1 MLHLDEDERFSSRV
15 LDTVRRPNR
24 NVYGPTRG
32 HVGQLAVERDHA
44 SPRDHEP
51 VFSAISVPLVAE
63 AVTRLYGDRL
73 QFVRRTLGEDRVRT
87 PWALAIVRHTE
98 QCVLPTAKGITL
110 RPVIEVDG
118 LVKRYRKAT
127 AAAVDGVSFDV
138 PAGEF
143 FALLGPNGAGK
154 TTTISVL
161 TTTLLPTAGT
171 VRVAGCDVT
180 DDPAAVRP
188 AAVRRSVGIIF
199 QQPSLDLHLSGEHN
213 VRLHAI
219 LYGLFPYRPSY
230 RAMPAAY
237 RSAVSELAGLLGI
250 ERDIFRPVRTL
261 SGGMKRKLEI
271 LRSLLHQ
278 PRVLFLDEPTAG
290 LDAASRRELWAYLR
304 RVQSDSG
311 TTVFLTT
318 HYMEEAERSDRVCVI
333 ASGRVVAAGCA
344 PS

>member
-1 MLHLDEDERFSSRV
+1 MPL
-15 LDTVRRPNR
+15 
-24 NVYGPTRG
+24 
-32 HVGQLAVERDHA
+32 
-44 SPRDHEP
+44 P
-51 VFSAISVPLVAE
+51 VV
-63 AVTRLYGDRL
+63 
-73 QFVRRTLGEDRVRT
+73 
-87 PWALAIVRHTE
+87 
-98 QCVLPTAKGITL
+98 
-110 RPVIEVDG
+110 EVDG
-118 LVKRYRKAT
+118 LVKRYRKAP

-138 PAGEF
+138 GPGEF

-161 TTTLLPTAGT
+161 TTTLLPTAGS
-171 VRVAGCDVT
+171 VRVAGCDVV
-180 DDPAAVRP
+180 ASP

-199 QQPSLDLHLSGEHN
+199 QSPSLDLNLTGEQN

-237 RSAVSELAGLLGI
+237 RRAIGELAGLLGI

-271 LRSLLHQ
+271 LRSLLHR
-278 PRVLFLDEPTAG
+278 PKVLFLDEPTAG

-318 HYMEEAERSDRVCVI
+318 HYMEEAERADRVCVI
-333 ASGRVVAAGCA
+333 ASGRVVAAGSPAELTRRLAGRQLLLLDADDRARLRAELRARGIAFEEGTPLRIPAGDGDAHRVLRMIETPLTVVRTHA
-344 PS
+344 PTLEDAYLDIVGPPGDGRSDE

>member
-1 MLHLDEDERFSSRV
+1 M
-15 LDTVRRPNR
+15 P
-24 NVYGPTRG
+24 
-32 HVGQLAVERDHA
+32 A
-44 SPRDHEP
+44 P
-51 VFSAISVPLVAE
+51 VV
-63 AVTRLYGDRL
+63 
-73 QFVRRTLGEDRVRT
+73 
-87 PWALAIVRHTE
+87 
-98 QCVLPTAKGITL
+98 
-110 RPVIEVDG
+110 EVDG
-118 LVKRYRKAT
+118 LVKRYHKAT
-127 AAAVDGVSFDV
+127 AAAVDVVSFDV
-138 PAGEF
+138 RPGEF

-171 VRVAGCDVT
+171 VQVAGRGVT
-180 DDPAAVRP
+180 DDPAAVR
-188 AAVRRSVGIIF
+188 RSIGIIF
-199 QQPSLDLHLSGEHN
+199 QQPSLDLNLSGEHN

-237 RSAVSELAGLLGI
+237 RSAVAELAGMLGI

-271 LRSLLHQ
+271 LRSLLHR

-290 LDAASRRELWAYLR
+290 LDAASRRELWSYLR

-318 HYMEEAERSDRVCVI
+318 HYMEEAERADRACVI
-333 ASGRVVAAGCA
+333 ASGRVVAAGSPAELTRRLTGRQLLLLDAEDRDRLRAELRTLRIPFEEGTPLRIAAGDGDAQRLLRSIETPLSVVRTHA
-344 PS
+344 PTLEDAYLDIVGPPGDGHSDE

>member
-1 MLHLDEDERFSSRV
+1 
-15 LDTVRRPNR
+15 
-24 NVYGPTRG
+24 
-32 HVGQLAVERDHA
+32 
-44 SPRDHEP
+44 
-51 VFSAISVPLVAE
+51 
-63 AVTRLYGDRL
+63 VT
-73 QFVRRTLGEDRVRT
+73 
-87 PWALAIVRHTE
+87 A
-98 QCVLPTAKGITL
+98 
-110 RPVIEVDG
+110 PVIEVDG
-118 LVKRYRKAT
+118 LVKRYRKAK

-138 PAGEF
+138 RAGEF

-161 TTTLLPTAGT
+161 TTTLLPTAGS
-171 VRVAGCDVT
+171 VRVAGSDVV
-180 DDPAAVRP
+180 ASP
-188 AAVRRSVGIIF
+188 AAVRRQVGIIF
-199 QQPSLDLHLSGEHN
+199 QSPSLDMNLTGEHN

-219 LYGLFPYRPSY
+219 LYGLSPYRPSY
-230 RAMPAAY
+230 RAMPASY

-271 LRSLLHQ
+271 LRSLMHR

-318 HYMEEAERSDRVCVI
+318 HYLEEAERADGVCVI
-333 ASGRVVAAGCA
+333 AAGRVVAAGSPSELTRRLVGRQLLYLDAADRGRLRAELRARGVGFEDTSAFRIAADDAGVQRLLRTLDTPLTLVRTHA
-344 PS
+344 PTLEDAYLDIVGEAGHEPAEGPGDE

>member
-1 MLHLDEDERFSSRV
+1 MPL
-15 LDTVRRPNR
+15 
-24 NVYGPTRG
+24 
-32 HVGQLAVERDHA
+32 
-44 SPRDHEP
+44 P
-51 VFSAISVPLVAE
+51 VV
-63 AVTRLYGDRL
+63 
-73 QFVRRTLGEDRVRT
+73 
-87 PWALAIVRHTE
+87 
-98 QCVLPTAKGITL
+98 
-110 RPVIEVDG
+110 EVDG
-118 LVKRYRKAT
+118 LVKRYRKAP
-127 AAAVDGVSFDV
+127 AAAVDGVSFNV
-138 PAGEF
+138 GPGEF

-161 TTTLLPTAGT
+161 TTTLLPTAGS
-171 VRVAGCDVT
+171 VRVAGCDVV
-180 DDPAAVRP
+180 ASP

-199 QQPSLDLHLSGEHN
+199 QSPSLDLNLTGEQN

-237 RSAVSELAGLLGI
+237 RRAIGELAGLLGI

-271 LRSLLHQ
+271 LRSLLHR
-278 PRVLFLDEPTAG
+278 PKVLFLDEPTAG

-318 HYMEEAERSDRVCVI
+318 HYMEEAERADRVCVI
-333 ASGRVVAAGCA
+333 ASGRVVAAGSPAELTRRLAGRQLLLLDADDRARLRAELRARGIAFEEGTPLRIPAGDGDAHRVLRMIETPLTVVRTHA
-344 PS
+344 PTLEDAYLDIVGPPGDGRSDE

>member
-1 MLHLDEDERFSSRV
+1 
-15 LDTVRRPNR
+15 
-24 NVYGPTRG
+24 
-32 HVGQLAVERDHA
+32 
-44 SPRDHEP
+44 
-51 VFSAISVPLVAE
+51 
-63 AVTRLYGDRL
+63 
-73 QFVRRTLGEDRVRT
+73 
-87 PWALAIVRHTE
+87 
-98 QCVLPTAKGITL
+98 L

-180 DDPAAVRP
+180 DDP

-318 HYMEEAERSDRVCVI
+318 HYMEEAERADRVCVI
-333 ASGRVVAAGCA
+333 ASGRVVAAGSPAELTRRLAGRQLLLLDADDRGRLRAELTSRGIAFEEGTPLRIPAGDGDAQRLLRTIETPLTVVRTHA
-344 PS
+344 PTLEDAYLDIVGPPGDGRSDE